1 MTRCA
6 SAARRSP
13 IYRIVQEAL
22 TNVARHANASR
33 IELRLRQR
41 PDELLLEIRD
51 DGRGITAEEV
61 SDPHSLGLIG
71 IRERADLAGGTVHF
85 EGVAGRGTI
94 VSVRIPSRA
103 AQT

>member
-1 MTRCA
+1 MPGIR
-6 SAARRSP
+6 AANEKGMP
-13 IYRIVQEAL
+13 KGGL
-22 TNVARHANASR
+22 G
-33 IELRLRQR
+33 LC
-41 PDELLLEIRD
+41 DLLLEIRD

-94 VSVRIPSRA
+94 VSVRIPTRT